1 MASRKPDWYE
11 DKNAVTYVDVPEEH
25 AGAIEIAWRRTRSLV
40 PEVPLW
46 MLEILKPRIVG
57 IYMQGLMDGY
67 EVRIRE
73 EAKTNG

>member
-1 MASRKPDWYE
+1 MANRHDWR
-11 DKNAVTYVDVPEEH
+11 TSITFIDVPPEH
-25 AGAIEIAWRRTRSLV
+25 DRAIGIAWNRTRNLI
-40 PEVPLW
+40 PEVPHW

-73 EAKTNG
+73 ERKS